1 MLTESLEFDTLVKEL
16 LLSACLGALIGLER
30 QWRAEQSRQSVQV
43 GLRTFSLWA
52 VLGTLSAYIQTVY
65 VPYFFLVAFLA
76 VAALIGLSYKQEGN
90 LGFTTM
96 TVGLLT
102 FPIGGLIYWGQ
113 SFVAI
118 ALIILILVLLA
129 SKDWIRSMTAHLTRQ
144 DVHSALQFAAITGV
158 ILPIVPN
165 RHYGIFGIDA
175 FNPFS
180 TWLMVILVSGLGFL
194 GYATMRFMGAH
205 AGISITGV
213 LGGIAS
219 STATTLAFSR
229 QSRAHEELSKSF
241 ALAIGL
247 ACNVMLPRVALII
260 LPINRELFFKLLGP
274 LAIMAIPGVI
284 VTFWWWLHSRRKNTT
299 TTQEPILQNPL
310 NLHVAIQFALLYSA
324 IIFVGKVFVYFL
336 GDSAIYPLSF
346 VSGLAQMDAI
356 VLSLA
361 QMVISPSVPI
371 PVEVAAK
378 GIMIAGISN
387 TILKGILAY
396 HYGSKEL
403 SQSMLPFLTLTA
415 IFGLIGF
422 LLI

>member
-1 MLTESLEFDTLVKEL
+1 MLTNFIEFDKLLKEL

-30 QWRAEQSRQSVQV
+30 QWRAEQARQSVQV

-52 VLGTLSAYIQTVY
+52 VLGTLSAYISSVFT
-65 VPYFFLVAFLA
+65 PFFFLIAFLA
-76 VAALIGLSYKQEGN
+76 VATLIGLNYKQEGN

-96 TVGLLT
+96 TVGLIT

-113 SFVAI
+113 ALMAI
-118 ALIILILVLLA
+118 ALVILVLVLLA
-129 SKDWIRSMTAHLTRQ
+129 SKDWIRTMTAHLTRQ

-165 RHYGIFGIDA
+165 QHFGILGIDA

-205 AGISITGV
+205 AGISITGL
-213 LGGIAS
+213 LGGVAS

-229 QSRAHEELSKSF
+229 QSRTHPELSKPF

-247 ACNVMLPRVALII
+247 ACNVMLPRVALIV
-260 LPINRELFFKLLGP
+260 LPINRDVFLKLLIP
-274 LAIMAIPGVI
+274 LAIMSLPGVAI
-284 VTFWWWLHSRRKNTT
+284 ASWWWLHSRRKDMVP
-299 TTQEPILQNPL
+299 QEPILQNPL
-310 NLHVAIQFALLYSA
+310 SLRVAIKFALLYSA
-324 IIFVGKVFVYFL
+324 IIFAGKVVVYFS
-336 GDSAIYPLSF
+336 GDSAIYLLSF

-361 QMVISPSVPI
+361 QMISSPSVPI
-371 PVEVAAK
+371 AVEVAAR
-378 GIMIAGISN
+378 GIMIAAIAN
-387 TILKGILAY
+387 TVLKAIVA
-396 HYGSKEL
+396 HHSGSKEL
-403 SQSMLPFLTLTA
+403 NRLMRPFLIWTTL
-415 IFGLIGF
+415 FGLIGF
-422 LLI
+422 FLMV